1 MSEQDDPPA
10 APAALSDEALDAAIA
25 AQKETVA
32 AFEQEFVPMR
42 RRYERLRGRL
52 RELDG
57 ERERRRLAASGQ
69 EKTFKPVPRRS
80 ITVADAVAGRERNV
94 VMDAPLDRYT
104 FVSMRRQPIVLH
116 PGGDRAAQRLTFYR
130 KPTPGA
136 AGAIGEAGGA
146 APQTAEATTFA
157 AAKRLYDEGWQ
168 PGVSTVPLN
177 RLAVYYPETA
187 AAGWLRLDQMYFE
200 EPNL

>member
-116 PGGDRAAQRLTFYR
+116 PGGDRAAQRLTF
-130 KPTPGA
+130 
-136 AGAIGEAGGA
+136 GA

-200 EPNL
+200 EPNS